1 MEIKFWPDMK
11 NKEKRKNNN
20 KSHEK
25 QTKTNISKK
34 HHNPRQ
40 HKNGTNALIKLIR
53 LMEVTERHNFIR
65 TKASDL
71 VFWNLRV
78 TGMLSLSKN

>member
-1 MEIKFWPDMK
+1 MK

-20 KSHEK
+20 KGYEK

-53 LMEVTERHNFIR
+53 LMVVTERHNFIR